1 MSADALLAIMR
12 SSPNHFVFQEPLFLD
27 LCRSP
32 GMKPWWGAL
41 FASLLYSNN
50 QSAAMLMVKA
60 GMIEIDQPIP
70 ANLGDA
76 ENWLWSTNPEERNES
91 DATLPL
97 HALLMR
103 GEWKMAEIFAQRGAD
118 LVKEDGKG
126 MKPIDYLDAYKS
138 IEDNLRAIRNTSDVE
153 ISNEWE
159 RRLLSVSYA
168 DILEEAT
175 REVAMKE
182 ADPPLRRL

>member
-1 MSADALLAIMR
+1 
-12 SSPNHFVFQEPLFLD
+12 
-27 LCRSP
+27 
-32 GMKPWWGAL
+32 
-41 FASLLYSNN
+41 
-50 QSAAMLMVKA
+50 
-60 GMIEIDQPIP
+60 
-70 ANLGDA
+70 
-76 ENWLWSTNPEERNES
+76 
-91 DATLPL
+91 
-97 HALLMR
+97 
-103 GEWKMAEIFAQRGAD
+103 MAEIFAQRGAD